1 MQINYQNLILD
12 KDVHQQGRTL
22 IDVAIKLF

>member
-1 MQINYQNLILD
+1 MQINYQNLFLD
-12 KDVHQQGRTL
+12 KDVRQQGRTL